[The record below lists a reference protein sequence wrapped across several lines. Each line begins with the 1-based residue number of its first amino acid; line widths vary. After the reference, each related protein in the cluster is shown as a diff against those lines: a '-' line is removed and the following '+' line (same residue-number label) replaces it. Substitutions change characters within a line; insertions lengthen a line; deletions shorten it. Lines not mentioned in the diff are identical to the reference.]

1 MVDLIGKPGC
11 LCEPDSLL
19 NGPSSISISS
29 PLCFP
34 RFRSV
39 EPAIDFRSLAEQY
52 FSDCQSL
59 NLVFDRPS
67 AGDLFC
73 SSVIVGYSYASC
85 LYCLLGC
92 EPNTKA
98 VY

>member
-1 MVDLIGKPGC
+1 MVDLVGKPGC
-11 LCEPDSLL
+11 LCEPDSML

-29 PLCFP
+29 PLRFP

-39 EPAIDFRSLAEQY
+39 EPAIDFRSLAKQY

-67 AGDLFC
+67 TGDFFC
-73 SSVIVGYSYASC
+73 SHVV
-85 LYCLLGC
+85 L
-92 EPNTKA
+92 
-98 VY
+98 